1 MCGRYTLTSAPEALR
16 ALFRYEEQP
25 NFPARYN
32 IAPTQPI
39 AIVRLVRDQAEW
51 EPVSRPDRAQNP
63 NVGARSDAKPVP
75 TFADRAPGKRHFAL
89 VRWGLLPS
97 WVKDP
102 KTFTLLINAR
112 GESAAEKPA
121 FRSAM
126 KRRRCLIPADGF
138 YEWQAS
144 GERKRPYFIRAKTGG
159 PLAFAGLWETWTGPN
174 GEELETAAIVTTRAN
189 RTLSSI
195 HERMPV
201 VVPPEAFD
209 LWLDGAKIDAQTAAA
224 LIAPAREDL
233 LESYEISTAVNR
245 TANDNPKLIEPVVP
259 GQLATAPPPKPAA
272 KRPLARRKGKKD
284 DGQGALF

>member
-1 MCGRYTLTSAPEALR
+1 MCGRYTIIASPEALR

-25 NFPARYN
+25 NFPPRYN
-32 IAPTQPI
+32 VAPTQPI
-39 AIVRLVRDQAEW
+39 AIVRLVD
-51 EPVSRPDRAQNP
+51 
-63 NVGARSDAKPVP
+63 
-75 TFADRAPGKRHFAL
+75 GKRHFAL

-121 FRSAM
+121 FRAAM

-138 YEWQAS
+138 YEWQAA
-144 GERKRPYFIRAKTGG
+144 GERKRPFYVHAKSGA

-189 RTLSSI
+189 RTLAPI

-201 VVPPEAFD
+201 IVPPEGFD
-209 LWLDGAKIDAQTAAA
+209 LWLDGATVDTTAAAA
-224 LIAPAREDL
+224 LIQPAPDNL
-233 LESYEISTAVNR
+233 LNAYEISTAVNR
-245 TANDNPKLIEPVVP
+245 TANDNPKLLEPVGV
-259 GQLATAPPPKPAA
+259 TPPEPVKPAA
-272 KRPLARRKGKKD
+272 APKRVKRAKKD
-284 DGQGALF
+284 GGQGALF